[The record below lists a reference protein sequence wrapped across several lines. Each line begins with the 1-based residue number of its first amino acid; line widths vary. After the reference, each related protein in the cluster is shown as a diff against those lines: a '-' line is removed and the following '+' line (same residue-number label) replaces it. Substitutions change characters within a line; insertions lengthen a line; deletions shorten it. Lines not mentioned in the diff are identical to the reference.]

1 VANAISPSQTTL
13 DDALRAELDALRSRD
28 LGRTLRVVARR
39 RGAVVDT
46 EHGPA
51 IDFASND
58 YLGLAS
64 DSRVADAAVRVLR
77 EQGVGAGAARLIT
90 GNTPEHEGLEGALA
104 EFFDAERAL
113 SFSSGYSANVGVI
126 PALVGRGDAIF
137 ADALNHASL
146 IDGCRLSR
154 ADVHVYPHADAGALA
169 ALLDAHRGAARRAL
183 IVTDGLFSMD
193 GDRAPLGEIVDL
205 ARRFDAWT
213 YLDDAHA
220 AGVCGATGQGSAS
233 DAGRHGAIDVTVA
246 TLGKAFGTAG
256 AFVYGSST
264 LIEYVLNRARS
275 FVFSTAMMPAQAAA
289 AREAIRIVRAEPKRR
304 ARVAANARLMR
315 DALRNARIH
324 PSGDE
329 SAHIVPVAIGDAA
342 ATMHAGAAL
351 ASRGFLVGAVRPPTV
366 PQGTSRLRITM
377 SAAQTAEH
385 IARFADA
392 LSIVLRR

>member
-1 VANAISPSQTTL
+1 MANTISPSHTTL
-13 DDALRAELDALRSRD
+13 DDVLRADLNTLRSRD
-28 LGRTLRVVARR
+28 LERSLRVVGRR
-39 RGAVVDT
+39 RGAVVET

-64 DSRVADAAVRVLR
+64 DSRIADAAALAMRTH
-77 EQGVGAGAARLIT
+77 GVGGAASRLIT
-90 GNTPEHEGLEGALA
+90 GNTPEHEALETALA

-113 SFSSGYSANVGVI
+113 SFSSGYAANVGVI

-154 ADVHVYPHADAGALA
+154 ADVHVYPHADAAALA
-169 ALLDAHRGAARRAL
+169 ALLDQHRGAARRAL

-193 GDRAPLGEIVDL
+193 GDRAPLGDLVDL

-220 AGVCGATGQGSAS
+220 AGVCGPTGQGIAS
-233 DAGRHGAIDVTVA
+233 DAGRHGAIDVTIA

-264 LIEYVLNRARS
+264 LIEYLLNRARS

-289 AREAIRIVRAEPKRR
+289 AGQAIRIVRAEPDRR
-304 ARVAANARLMR
+304 ARVAANARAMR
-315 DALRNARIH
+315 DALRRLRIE
-324 PSGDE
+324 PAGDE

-342 ATMHAGAAL
+342 ATMRAGAEL
-351 ASRGFLVGAVRPPTV
+351 ARRGFLVGAVRPPTV

-377 SAAQTAEH
+377 SAAHTAEH
-385 IARFADA
+385 IARFAET
-392 LSIVLRR
+392 LWIVLRG